1 MRLPV
6 EVSEGQ
12 FAEQLIWLF
21 CTRHNMRL
29 ILAIVELRC
38 SAQFLVLLRLSEL
51 LQLLQV
57 AWKLVAIQGAFNLL
71 AICELKEGMVQEKSF
86 EVQG

>member
-1 MRLPV
+1 MSVATNTNSR
-6 EVSEGQ
+6 
-12 FAEQLIWLF
+12 LF

-57 AWKLVAIQGAFNLL
+57 AWKLVAIQGAFNL
-71 AICELKEGMVQEKSF
+71 KTTH
-86 EVQG
+86 